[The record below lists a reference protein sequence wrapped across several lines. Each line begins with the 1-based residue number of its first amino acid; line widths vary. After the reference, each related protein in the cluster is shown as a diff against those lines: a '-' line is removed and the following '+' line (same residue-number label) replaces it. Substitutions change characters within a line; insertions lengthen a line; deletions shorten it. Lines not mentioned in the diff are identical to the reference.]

1 MPLVK
6 DDRVERITARLYADT
21 LQDFVS
27 PLILERQ
34 PVDEDL
40 RVRLER
46 EWDVAVAHGVN
57 ATGVGSERNT
67 ERVALSPGVRGTVV
81 ATSGLVK
88 GRDIP
93 VLAQAV
99 PLIEL
104 GQPPIDLLSDLR

>member
-81 ATSGLVK
+81 ASP
-88 GRDIP
+88 D
-93 VLAQAV
+93 
-99 PLIEL
+99 
-104 GQPPIDLLSDLR
+104 S